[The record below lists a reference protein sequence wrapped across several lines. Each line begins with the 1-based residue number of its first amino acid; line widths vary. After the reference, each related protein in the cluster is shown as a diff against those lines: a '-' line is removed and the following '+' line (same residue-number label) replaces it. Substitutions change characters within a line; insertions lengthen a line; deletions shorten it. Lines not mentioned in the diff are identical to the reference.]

1 MNKADLI
8 AHVATASGVTK
19 DIAATTLDTILADIE
34 QAMKKG
40 EDVLIYGF
48 GTFSVTDRPARKGR
62 NPQNGAEVDIPA
74 SKAPKFSASKLLKTA
89 ING

>member
-1 MNKADLI
+1 MLLR
-8 AHVATASGVTK
+8 AHSGDVGTLLSHATH
-19 DIAATTLDTILADIE
+19 DTVLADIE

-40 EDVLIYGF
+40 EDVTLYGF
-48 GTFSVTDRPARKGR
+48 GTFSVASRAARKGR
-62 NPQNGAEVDIPA
+62 NPQTGAEVDIPA